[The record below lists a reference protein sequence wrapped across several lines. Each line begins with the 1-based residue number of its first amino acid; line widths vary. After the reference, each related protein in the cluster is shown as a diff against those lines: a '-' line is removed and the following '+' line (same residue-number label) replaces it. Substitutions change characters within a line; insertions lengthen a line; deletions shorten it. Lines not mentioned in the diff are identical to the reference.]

1 MSSSLMKMKCYTSLH
16 KIFII
21 FTCVEI
27 KFIAKV
33 HLCSVW
39 PHKVFNNSINLVC
52 NVLCFVCYCSFEVHY
67 GIWYQKSSS
76 AMNRNII
83 ITINCWFKNWP
94 QILVFATIYL
104 EQINNSH
111 GKTVAFLVCN
121 LLLSRI
127 KDIVLFTWYQNLI

>member
-1 MSSSLMKMKCYTSLH
+1 MYKYLYYFLFNKKSLNQTFAKLSQKCKMSFSLMKMKCYTSLH

-39 PHKVFNNSINLVC
+39 PHKVCNNSINLVC
-52 NVLCFVCYCSFEVHY
+52 NVLCFVSYCSFEVHY

-104 EQINNSH
+104 EQN
-111 GKTVAFLVCN
+111 K
-121 LLLSRI
+121 
-127 KDIVLFTWYQNLI
+127 